1 MLKWIRRRD
10 IFATPVHYTYKGSRH
25 FKTGL
30 GGLCSIL
37 FIIAAIVYFTVN
49 AFEKGLRPSFRES
62 QTSKYLVREEETD
75 YIIPTTTNNVAG

>member
-1 MLKWIRRRD
+1 M
-10 IFATPVHYTYKGSRH
+10 
-25 FKTGL
+25 
-30 GGLCSIL
+30 CSIL